1 MDQISTRQV
10 AAVILMAREL
20 DRGEGELRGLIDRM
34 DEDESAALVAIMWVG
49 RGSFEAEE
57 WSEAFET
64 ALNEASAPTAD
75 YLIGTPHLADNLEAG
90 LEALGFNVTDE
101 EDALLRRGA

>member
-1 MDQISTRQV
+1 MEQISTRQV

-20 DRGEGELRGLIDRM
+20 ERGEGELRGLIDRM
-34 DEDESAALVAIMWVG
+34 DEEEAAALVAIMWIG

-57 WSEAFET
+57 WAEAYQT
-64 ALNEASAPTAD
+64 ALAEASAPTSD

-90 LEALGFNVTDE
+90 LEALGYNVTDE